1 MNEIVG
7 PIYYT
12 FATDPNSEWKEHA
25 EADTFFCFTNLMSEN
40 RDNFIKSLDDSQCG
54 ITYKME
60 SVYSML
66 KDKDLELYLKL
77 VRSKAHSLFL
87 FPELLYMNVPLNV
100 SKCWSC
106 LFKLFSW
113 FCSVS
118 VPDQCC
124 QNSSHF

>member
-1 MNEIVG
+1 MLSMLL
-7 PIYYT
+7 YC
-12 FATDPNSEWKEHA
+12 AEHA

-77 VRSKAHSLFL
+77 VLWSLHTHFL
-87 FPELLYMNVPLNV
+87 LRLVLLSDN
-100 SKCWSC
+100 
-106 LFKLFSW
+106 
-113 FCSVS
+113 
-118 VPDQCC
+118 
-124 QNSSHF
+124 